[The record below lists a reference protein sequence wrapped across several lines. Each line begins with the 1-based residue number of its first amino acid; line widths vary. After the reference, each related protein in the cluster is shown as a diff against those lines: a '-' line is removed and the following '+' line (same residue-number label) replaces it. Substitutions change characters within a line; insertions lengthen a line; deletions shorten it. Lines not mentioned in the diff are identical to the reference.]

1 MSAPTTQP
9 KAPAGRLTPP
19 DEQFWQRY
27 SPHHEFPLSTVT
39 SVALHI
45 LVIALMLIG
54 GWLLLRLG
62 WQDPAAPVP
71 VEAVRLPGGGGGSEK
86 GVGGG
91 PGVEGEPP
99 PPEDVGEPDT
109 KPDKTPQPPVS
120 IKDINP
126 EQFDPVVAPR
136 VIDNE
141 GRPVVNPAAE
151 VQKRVGALKED
162 ARKKIFGPLAGK
174 GRGGSGEGGGLDKGK
189 DTGTGRGEGDGKI
202 SARQKRVLRW
212 VMLFNTQNGTD
223 YARQLAALG
232 AILAF
237 PNPRDANEY
246 LVIRDLSARPIAANV
261 EDLSAINR
269 IFWVDEKRQSV
280 DSLARA
286 LGIEPMPPHFVAFFP
301 EALEAKLLQMELKYE
316 NKPEDRIDETKFE
329 IRRTAGGGYEPRVT
343 SQRSH

>member
-1 MSAPTTQP
+1 MSTAPTTQP
-9 KAPAGRLTPP
+9 KTAPAGRLTPP

-39 SVALHI
+39 SVALHV

-54 GWLLLRLG
+54 GWMLLKLG
-62 WQDPAAPVP
+62 WKDPAEGVP
-71 VEAVRLPGGGGGSEK
+71 IEAVQMGGGGGSEK
-86 GVGGG
+86 GEGGG

-99 PPEDVGEPDT
+99 PAEVVDPAAQ
-109 KPDKTPQPPVS
+109 PDKNPLPPVA
-120 IKDINP
+120 IKDVNP

-136 VIDNE
+136 VIDDD
-141 GRPVVNPAAE
+141 GRPVVNPAAD
-151 VQKRVGALKED
+151 VMKGLKSLKEGT
-162 ARKKIFGPLAGK
+162 RTKIFGPLAGK
-174 GRGGSGEGGGLDKGK
+174 GRGGEGEGGGLDKGK

-202 SARQKRVLRW
+202 TARQKRVLRW
-212 VMLFNTQNGTD
+212 VMLFNTQNGAD

-246 LVIRDLSARPIAANV
+246 LVIRDLAARPITANV
-261 EDLSAINR
+261 EDLSLINR

-280 DSLARA
+280 DALARA

-301 EALEAKLLQMELKYE
+301 EALEVKLLQLELKYE
-316 NKPEDRIDETKFE
+316 NKPEDRIDETKYE
-329 IRRTAGGGYEPRVT
+329 IRRTAGGGYEPRVV